1 MAYNNYNS
9 NNNTSVEVKNT
20 SVNNSENQQSTTQ
33 QSSYAQ
39 STNLDGKEPIKDME
53 GEGMDQSYINTL
65 QIELPST
72 VITKNFGRDEDYIE
86 LHVFNNANQLIFS
99 EQNFQDFT
107 IDSSNM
113 LIVDPELIL
122 TNRGYISG
130 QYKLI
135 FYPLKNKIFN
145 SSEYPFSIKEV
156 STSRREIKSISPDVL
171 NQLFDTSVTSFIL
184 EIESAAYFKEFSLNF
199 GGGVILPA
207 INLLLNRDS
216 LKYELIFKTL
226 DPLPT
231 NLDRNSLFK
240 VVEEITDPISVD
252 IDLGGQEIIDDS
264 IELMGP
270 NFQIDTRQ
278 NNSIPSAF
286 KTYNDILNYNV
297 TSSYNHLLNK
307 LENPDTLNVQYD
319 YIRNVSSSM
328 EELDRPY
335 HFENFVHFS
344 SAKERLKNFKKKI
357 IDIEFYDAKIA
368 ETDLIQG
375 SLSSSN
381 TILDI
386 IENTKGKK
394 RDIIKGFDGYEH
406 FLYFTKD
413 SNLYTWPKS
422 NSLPPYKLYSVSSSQ
437 VETWLGDAPGI
448 TPEYSGQFLSA
459 SLYDRENPHNLS
471 KLIPEHILENSNNTL
486 YIDFVNMIGQ
496 HFDHIWL
503 YIKHLTEINNLD
515 NKFGISKELVYYQ
528 LKSLGIDTFD
538 QFENANLIEYILGEG
553 IQDNAVGNLVVGQY
567 IVGSE
572 INAFYN
578 VERGI
583 KTFVTASNEGSIPK
597 GQITK
602 EIWKRLY
609 NNSPYLLKTKG
620 TERGLRAL
628 MNCYGIPSTILNVK
642 EYGGNTLVS
651 GPLKDLDTSGTYKTF
666 SYDKSGL
673 ALKGTSGT
681 GGHFIA
687 TKWSSSLT
695 DALSTSAK
703 TIEFRIKPT
712 KIFLDPNQ
720 HLFSLSGSNPTIE
733 PSLILRPYIG
743 NDISASNDA
752 SQHGKIELII
762 NDTVAAKT
770 ENFPIFNGDFWNI
783 YIGVSGSE
791 GAAADITFG
800 AYQANWLKHVS
811 AYTASVSQTETN
823 RIKTFGKNNIGGAG
837 VAYFGGIPLN
847 NESEYDNLDT
857 LSFSGSIQEIKY
869 HFGELLS
876 HETLKKHALEPF
888 MYSGNTP
895 SSSLETVVLRLPLG
909 SNDQE
914 HSGSFHPHI
923 EKNYL
928 EFAGVNYSAIG
939 SGFIINNYSRRV
951 SSSLTST
958 SQEWEE
964 TTETHHLPTPDTV
977 GASMTSEKV
986 RIDTGTIPSDN
997 ILLVDKKVER
1007 STLDRQP
1014 LDYEDLGIYFSP
1026 TSEINED
1033 IIYTLGSFRLD
1044 DYIGNPLPSAQ
1055 SASLY
1060 EGLKDIQKVYNKK
1073 LRGRYNYWDYIKLIQ
1088 DYDHTLFKI
1097 IEQFVPF
1104 KANTKTGLLIEP
1116 TYLERTKFQREVP
1129 TTSDGENI
1137 LSISNSIGSGRSLTM
1152 VPGSFQTI
1160 EAQLQTYNDNNRTF
1174 DFAPTN
1180 LFTPDLAFTDHAVTL
1195 PNGIASIS
1203 RSYHPLDPFL
1213 TSSNILSVKGQFEPG
1228 SYVVSNN
1235 NFARTAPTTIG
1246 GSGSR
1251 TTERLEQ
1258 GTNATIEIYEDH
1270 MNPFNY
1276 DKNSNNSQACQAP
1289 VRPFTTN
1296 VNGGYGIGFGVVG
1309 SSFSIGN
1316 WTQFGTN
1323 NTKGIGFSAIE
1334 RTFIIENYKGGSGFV
1349 IGNSTIGSSF
1359 VVGTFSNIPRRDFNY
1374 IPHKSNVLLGNII
1387 GGKKSKKYF
1396 KYTTYSL

>member
-1 MAYNNYNS
+1 MAYNNS
-9 NNNTSVEVKNT
+9 NNTSAVSVKVNNT
-20 SVNNSENQQSTTQ
+20 TVNNSETQ
-33 QSSYAQ
+33 QLSLLNNS
-39 STNLDGKEPIKDME
+39 NMNME
-53 GEGMDQSYINTL
+53 GKNPTETEASYINTL

-72 VITKNFGRDEDYIE
+72 VITKNFGRDEDYVE

-107 IDSSNM
+107 IDSANM

-156 STSRREIKSISPDVL
+156 STSRREIKTISPDIS
-171 NQLFDTSVTSFIL
+171 NQLFDSSVTSFIL

-216 LKYELIFKTL
+216 LKYELILKTL

-240 VVEEITDPISVD
+240 VVEEITDPISIN
-252 IDLGGQEIIDDS
+252 IDLGGQELIDDS
-264 IELMGP
+264 INLMGP

-278 NNSIPSAF
+278 NNSIPSTF

-335 HFENFVHFS
+335 HFENFIHFS

-357 IDIEFYDAKIA
+357 IDIEFYDNKIK
-368 ETDLIQG
+368 ETNLIQG
-375 SLSSSN
+375 SLTSSN

-386 IENTKGKK
+386 IENTKTKK

-422 NSLPPYKLYSVSSSQ
+422 NSLPPYKLYSYSSSQ
-437 VETWLGDAPGI
+437 VETWLGDAPGV

-553 IQDNAVGNLVVGQY
+553 IQDNAIGNLVVGQY
-567 IVGSE
+567 IVGSST
-572 INAFYN
+572 NAFYN

-583 KTFVTASNEGSIPK
+583 KTYVTASNEGSIPK

-628 MNCYGIPSTILNVK
+628 MNCYGVPSTILNVK

-673 ALKGTSGT
+673 ALRGESGT
-681 GGHFIA
+681 GGYLISTA
-687 TKWSSSLT
+687 WSSSLT
-695 DALSTSAK
+695 DALLTTAK
-703 TIEFRIKPT
+703 TVEFRIKPT
-712 KIFLDPNQ
+712 KIPLDPNQ
-720 HLFSLSGSNPTIE
+720 HLFTLSGSNPSIE

-770 ENFPIFNGDFWNI
+770 EDFPIFNGDFWNI

-811 AYTASVSQTETN
+811 YYTASVSQTEAD
-823 RIKTFGKNNIGGAG
+823 RIKTFGKNNIGGVG
-837 VAYFGGIPLN
+837 VAYFGGIPAN
-847 NESEYDNLDT
+847 GESEYTNIT
-857 LSFSGSIQEIKY
+857 NLSFSGSIQEIKY
-869 HFGELLS
+869 HFGELLTPN
-876 HETLKKHALEPF
+876 TLKKHALEPF

-895 SSSLETVVLRLPLG
+895 SSSLTNVILRLPLG

-914 HSGSFHPHI
+914 DSSSFHPNI
-923 EKNYL
+923 EVNYL
-928 EFAGVNYSAIG
+928 GG
-939 SGFIINNYSRRV
+939 GT
-951 SSSLTST
+951 SSMAS
-958 SQEWEE
+958 EAWEE
-964 TTETHHLPTPDTV
+964 VVETHHLPTPDTV

-997 ILLVDKKVER
+997 LLLVDKKVER

-1014 LDYEDLGIYFSP
+1014 PDYEDLGIFFSP

-1044 DYIGNPLPSAQ
+1044 DYIGSPLPSAQ
-1055 SASLY
+1055 SASVY
-1060 EGLKDIQKVYNKK
+1060 EGLKDIQSIYNKK

-1104 KANTKTGLLIEP
+1104 KTNLKTGLLIEP

-1129 TTSDGENI
+1129 TTSDGET
-1137 LSISNSIGSGRSLTM
+1137 SFGRSLTM

-1180 LFTPDLAFTDHAVTL
+1180 LYTPDLAFTDTPSTYIL
-1195 PNGIASIS
+1195 PNGDNQIK
-1203 RSYHPLDPFL
+1203 RVYHPLNPFL
-1213 TSSNILSVKGQFEPG
+1213 TSSNKLSIKGQFEPG
-1228 SYVVSNN
+1228 TYVVSNN
-1235 NFARTAPTTIG
+1235 NWSKNPKKTKQYYSSFSNTTK
-1246 GSGSR
+1246 
-1251 TTERLEQ
+1251 TVNVKEEQ

-1334 RTFIIENYKGGSGFV
+1334 RTFIIENYKGGPGFV
-1349 IGNSTIGSSF
+1349 IGNAIIGSSF
-1359 VVGTFSNIPRRDFNY
+1359 TVGTFSNIPRRDFNY
-1374 IPHKSNVLLGNII
+1374 IPHKSNVLLGNVI

-1396 KYTTYSL
+1396 KYTTYTL